1 MIGAL
6 THPTLVTSSA
16 RSGLALVVCVRALL
30 AAVLVIT
37 LDALIGLGTAPM
49 ALVLGATIGVTVGSL
64 VAFTR
69 LRTLGFL
76 GLIAGTWACFILGA
90 RAIRTLVAFTAP
102 GNLGFYNVETHLALI
117 VGCAIV
123 GALSSWVFWR
133 SRHAVTL
140 ELVALA
146 AFAIYLFS
154 GHRNFR
160 FDTPANTPQIINS
173 LAWFLGT
180 DHLTILVSI
189 GGLLAVLLFAYGFAA
204 QIPSKPSPELGL
216 IRTHPGAPRTV
227 ASATVG
233 LFLAATLAVVGGS
246 VYQHYALLARD
257 RTMNGVGMNTSE
269 GLSPLSFQSAL
280 GSTNQPAGLV
290 RLEGDYATNPFSP
303 MLFLRES
310 ALSQFSGREFV
321 QASRNFDRD
330 VNMTSPR
337 ESFVVEENTALPRRQ
352 PIGQSV
358 YLLADHTLAFAL
370 DYPLSIA
377 PLSLPGNKRFRAA
390 YRVHSLAPAFNLA
403 DLRDGVVGDPQWS
416 TETREHYLRRHP
428 DPRYT
433 QLALEISAH
442 AIMPVEKA
450 AAITQFL
457 TQTAIYTLTP
467 NHAVAANE
475 DPVAPFLFGDRRGY
489 CVHFAHAV
497 AYMLRALDIPARVST
512 GYLTDLSQAKDGHIL
527 LRMSD
532 RHAWA
537 EAYIDGAGW
546 VPFDVQPEQVESHG
560 DSQVDMKLLEELM
573 ASLEPGEEILPKDIA
588 KDEPQMEEPSILA
601 GLGLHTGAKALLLFV
616 LLALV
621 MKVYI
626 RLGWLLPSAPERT
639 LVRAAR
645 ATLSSLHDLGLRRRR
660 GETRLEFA
668 ARMKAALG
676 FEPFGLTP
684 TLTDYTYAAAPHL
697 DRAAVLAL
705 HRHDRATL
713 RRLPLGRRILGVL
726 NPSSV
731 LATLTGKRW

>member
-1 MIGAL
+1 
-6 THPTLVTSSA
+6 
-16 RSGLALVVCVRALL
+16 
-30 AAVLVIT
+30 
-37 LDALIGLGTAPM
+37 
-49 ALVLGATIGVTVGSL
+49 
-64 VAFTR
+64 
-69 LRTLGFL
+69 
-76 GLIAGTWACFILGA
+76 
-90 RAIRTLVAFTAP
+90 
-102 GNLGFYNVETHLALI
+102 
-117 VGCAIV
+117 
-123 GALSSWVFWR
+123 
-133 SRHAVTL
+133 
-140 ELVALA
+140 
-146 AFAIYLFS
+146 
-154 GHRNFR
+154 
-160 FDTPANTPQIINS
+160 
-173 LAWFLGT
+173 
-180 DHLTILVSI
+180 
-189 GGLLAVLLFAYGFAA
+189 
-204 QIPSKPSPELGL
+204 
-216 IRTHPGAPRTV
+216 
-227 ASATVG
+227 
-233 LFLAATLAVVGGS
+233 
-246 VYQHYALLARD
+246 
-257 RTMNGVGMNTSE
+257 
-269 GLSPLSFQSAL
+269 
-280 GSTNQPAGLV
+280 
-290 RLEGDYATNPFSP
+290 
-303 MLFLRES
+303 
-310 ALSQFSGREFV
+310 
-321 QASRNFDRD
+321 
-330 VNMTSPR
+330 MTSPR

-713 RRLPLGRRILGVL
+713 RRLSLGRRILGVL